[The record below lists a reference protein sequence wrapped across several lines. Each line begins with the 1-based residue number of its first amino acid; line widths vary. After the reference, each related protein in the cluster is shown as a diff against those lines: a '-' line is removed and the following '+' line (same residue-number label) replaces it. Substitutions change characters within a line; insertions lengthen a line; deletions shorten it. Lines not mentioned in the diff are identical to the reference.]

1 VYPVP
6 VADFS
11 FSPDSGCMPLE
22 VQFTNTSQNTT
33 SYEWDFGDGF
43 FSTQQDPIHT
53 YLQAGLFTIRLKSI
67 GGGSCADSVNMVDAI
82 DVFPKPVAEFTFIQI
97 DNDPIAKG
105 LVRFSNQSQS
115 STQYFWEFGDGDESD
130 DFAPEHRY
138 RYHGSYNVQLA
149 VENQYGCQDTTQA
162 EIPLNF
168 FKGLFV
174 PNAFTPEYGLPDVRT
189 FKPSGTSL
197 KTYHLRIFDTYGNLL
212 WESTELANTE
222 PAEGWTGRVDGKLL
236 NQDVYVWKIEAEFL
250 DGTQWPGMK
259 GEDGKFRKE
268 GTLSLIR

>member
-1 VYPVP
+1 
-6 VADFS
+6 
-11 FSPDSGCMPLE
+11 
-22 VQFTNTSQNTT
+22 
-33 SYEWDFGDGF
+33 
-43 FSTQQDPIHT
+43 
-53 YLQAGLFTIRLKSI
+53 
-67 GGGSCADSVNMVDAI
+67 MVDAI